1 MSEEKIKH
9 TEQDDHITDHDYD
22 GIKELDNPPPRWI
35 MLLFYITIGWAI
47 IYGAYYFWLK
57 EGDHQDAEYAR
68 KSEKHDQKYQIASLS
83 ADDLV
88 AFTDE
93 ASLVEG
99 KQIYTD
105 MACMACHGLNG
116 EGNAIGPN
124 LTDKFWIHGCD
135 IQSVFNVIKNGV
147 PAKGMTAFKGQISDE
162 KIQKVASYILSM
174 KDSNPA
180 NAKDPQGV
188 ECNN

>member
-9 TEQDDHITDHDYD
+9 TEPEKHLTDHDYD

-57 EGDHQDAEYAR
+57 EGDHQDAEYVR
-68 KSEKHDQKYQIASLS
+68 KSEKHDQKYQIASVS

-93 ASLVEG
+93 ASLAEG

-105 MACMACHGLNG
+105 MACMACHGMNG
-116 EGNAIGPN
+116 EGNAVGPN
-124 LTDKFWIHGCD
+124 LTDTHWIHGCD

-147 PAKGMTAFKGQISDE
+147 PAKGMTAFKGQISDD
-162 KIQKVASYILSM
+162 KIQKVASYVLSL
-174 KDSNPA
+174 KGSNPA
-180 NAKDPQGV
+180 NAKEPQGV
-188 ECNN
+188 ECSN